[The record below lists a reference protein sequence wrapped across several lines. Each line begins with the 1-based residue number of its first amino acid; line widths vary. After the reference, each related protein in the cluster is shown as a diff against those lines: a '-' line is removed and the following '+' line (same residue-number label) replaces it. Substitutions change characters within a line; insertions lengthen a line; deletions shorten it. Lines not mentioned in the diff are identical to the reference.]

1 MGDRVKIV
9 LIEDDLD
16 MQELL
21 RDYLGSYGFTVEAFE
36 KPLIALEHLKDCAD
50 CSLVVLDLMLPQM
63 DGFDVCK
70 RIREKSSIPII
81 ISSARGNLGDKVV
94 AYEYGADDFLA
105 KPYEPKELVMK
116 VNAIL
121 RRVNSTL
128 NIKRVGEFEI
138 DEDKMQILQD
148 GHELG
153 LTMVEYKIFSLLL
166 NNQDKI
172 LSREAIANHLGSG
185 FTHIKDRAIDMH
197 ISNIRNK
204 ILDDPKSAKYI
215 KSVWGIGYK
224 FIGQI

>member
-1 MGDRVKIV
+1 MKIV

-16 MQELL
+16 IQELL
-21 RDYLGSYGFTVEAFE
+21 GDYLGNYGFKVKAFE
-36 KPLIALEHLKDCAD
+36 KPLVALAYLEECKD

-70 RIREKSSIPII
+70 RIRAKSSIPII

-94 AYEYGADDFLA
+94 AYEYGADDYLA

-121 RRVNSTL
+121 RRVNNTL
-128 NIKRVGEFEI
+128 KIKKVGEFEI
-138 DEDKMQILQD
+138 DEEKMQILQE
-148 GHELG
+148 GHELE
-153 LTMVEYKIFSLLL
+153 LTTVEYKIFSLLL

-172 LSREAIANHLGSG
+172 LSREAIANHLGSE
-185 FTHIKDRAIDMH
+185 FVHIKDRAIDMH

-204 ILDDPKSAKYI
+204 ILDDPKSAKHI

-224 FIGQI
+224 FIG

>member
-21 RDYLGSYGFTVEAFE
+21 RDYLGNYGFEVEAFE
-36 KPLIALEHLKDCAD
+36 KPLVALEYLKGCTD

-70 RIREKSSIPII
+70 KIREKSSIPII

-94 AYEYGADDFLA
+94 AYEYGADDYLA

-128 NIKRVGEFEI
+128 NTKRVGEFEI

-166 NNQDKI
+166 DNQAKI
-172 LSREAIANHLGSG
+172 LSREAIANHLGSE

-204 ILDDPKSAKYI
+204 IFDDPKSAKYI

-224 FIGQI
+224 FIG